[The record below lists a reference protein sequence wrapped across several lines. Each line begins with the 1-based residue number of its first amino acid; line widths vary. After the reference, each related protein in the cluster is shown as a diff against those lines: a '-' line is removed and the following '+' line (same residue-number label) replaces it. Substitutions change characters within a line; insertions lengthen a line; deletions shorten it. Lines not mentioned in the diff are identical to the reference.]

1 MRVASSFPH
10 WNPHRNYP
18 RCSVNVSRV
27 RFKRIVLTMTLA
39 TTKVITAHRYTPS
52 INAFLYSDSC
62 PALHG
67 LQLHAPGA
75 PLLPIVT
82 FLPSSPRRQRENQSA
97 RTTRRGDGPTV
108 EKSTSCNTSIVSTL
122 RCSLNCSVRSWASA
136 ETLTQAN
143 SGGGG
148 GDTVQEPRNVGLL
161 FSMSSILSRGTVF
174 AQ

>member
-97 RTTRRGDGPTV
+97 RTTRRGDGPNRR
-108 EKSTSCNTSIVSTL
+108 EKHIVQYIYRFDTPLFPELFCPFLGL
-122 RCSLNCSVRSWASA
+122 R
-136 ETLTQAN
+136 
-143 SGGGG
+143 
-148 GDTVQEPRNVGLL
+148 
-161 FSMSSILSRGTVF
+161 
-174 AQ
+174 